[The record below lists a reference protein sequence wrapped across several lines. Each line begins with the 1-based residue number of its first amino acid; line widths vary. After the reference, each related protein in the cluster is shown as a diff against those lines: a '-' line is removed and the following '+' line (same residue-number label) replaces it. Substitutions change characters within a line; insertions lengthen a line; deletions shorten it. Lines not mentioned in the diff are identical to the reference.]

1 MLDRRTTLVYLAA
14 GAAVAGSAWITFVP
28 DSVSGS
34 TFGSILAVTIGLLV
48 VSTTALRSSRST
60 RSAADVRPP
69 IHRGYGSRS
78 RRATSRPM
86 YYGAADTSIAL
97 ASGSIDE
104 LLHWLDVHGNLEQS
118 QFRPGSG
125 GPVPLEVDGA
135 RDCSRPTFFRNS
147 FFARSALARTG
158 VSP

>member
-60 RSAADVRPP
+60 RSAADVRHAYPSRVRFE
-69 IHRGYGSRS
+69 IAASDIASYVLRCGGYQYRACVREY
-78 RRATSRPM
+78 RRTAP
-86 YYGAADTSIAL
+86 L
-97 ASGSIDE
+97 A
-104 LLHWLDVHGNLEQS
+104 
-118 QFRPGSG
+118 
-125 GPVPLEVDGA
+125 
-135 RDCSRPTFFRNS
+135 
-147 FFARSALARTG
+147 
-158 VSP
+158 